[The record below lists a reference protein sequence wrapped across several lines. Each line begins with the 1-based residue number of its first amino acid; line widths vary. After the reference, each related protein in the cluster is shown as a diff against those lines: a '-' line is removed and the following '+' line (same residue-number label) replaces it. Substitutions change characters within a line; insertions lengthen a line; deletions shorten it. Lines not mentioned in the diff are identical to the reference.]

1 MGESCAALPRGP
13 HCGLKT
19 AIPSAAESAGC
30 CPSPLMQGG
39 PSQELTSRGQR
50 SLPHSRSYPFP
61 GVSLHP
67 MTGQGEDK
75 IIKAQTAGLNVE
87 PP

>member
-1 MGESCAALPRGP
+1 MGESCAALLRGP

-19 AIPSAAESAGC
+19 AITSVPETAGC

-39 PSQELTSRGQR
+39 PSQELTARGQR

-61 GVSLHP
+61 GVGLHP
-67 MTGQGEDK
+67 MTGQQEDK
-75 IIKAQTAGLNVE
+75 VIKAQTACLNVE
-87 PP
+87 QP